1 MGTCEII
8 DMEEET
14 QMKKTL
20 SLLLALIMAFS
31 LVAVLPMSAAAATY
45 KGTVKLN
52 SGTMNVRKTASTT
65 ASIVE
70 KLKNGDSVTV
80 TAQTTQSGV
89 KWYKITTASNKVGY
103 VMAQYITLGS
113 GSSSGG
119 TSTTGTAY
127 SVRTATMKIYQSRS
141 GSSKVMATAKKG
153 DSITL
158 LTKYSSGWAQVK
170 YGSVTGYCN
179 FNSLTA
185 TSGSGSTGTSA
196 DLSPKFYA
204 AGKPSYTTYTTKAQ
218 VTELLDYHLT
228 NFSGSFSFKVNTTS
242 ASAIN
247 NLLPSAKKDSIYGY
261 LLSESELKTAKLGSS
276 VTYSLDSSS
285 KTVYA
290 TIHYNS
296 AGLVIKHY
304 KDGTPITDSKAKELY
319 DKVNSILSSV
329 IKSGMSDY
337 DKALALHDYL
347 CKNVVYS
354 NDDVGATA
362 YGAIVKGKA
371 ACQGYAE
378 ATGLLYTLAGLE
390 NVIVRATNDST
401 RATHGYVK
409 VKVDGNWYC
418 VDTTADDPVGNSNPA
433 PRHDFFMVSDEIVEQ
448 RYTPWTIVH
457 KLPACNTMT
466 LNYYVKNN
474 LVVSSMAEA
483 KSIIQAAVK
492 AKKTSVEFWVDN
504 YSSSNYS
511 ASTLKSYAT
520 AAGAKTVEIKS
531 LALKRCAIYFKIGY

>member
-1 MGTCEII
+1 MGTCEIK

-31 LVAVLPMSAAAATY
+31 LVAVLPMSAAAASY
-45 KGTVKLN
+45 KGTVKLS
-52 SGTMNVRKTASTT
+52 SGTMNVRKTPSTS
-65 ASIVE
+65 ASIVD
-70 KLKNGDSVTV
+70 KLKNGDTVTV
-80 TAQTTQSGV
+80 TAQTSPSGV
-89 KWYKITTASNKVGY
+89 KWYKITTAANKVGY

-113 GSSSGG
+113 SSSSGG
-119 TSTTGTAY
+119 TSTTDTAY

-141 GSSKVMATAKKG
+141 GSSKVLATAKKG
-153 DSITL
+153 EAVTL
-158 LTKYSSGWAQVK
+158 LTKYTSGWAQIK

-185 TSGSGSTGTSA
+185 SSGSGTGTSA
-196 DLSPKFYA
+196 NLSPKFYA
-204 AGKPSYTTYTTKAQ
+204 ASKPSYSVYTTKAQ

-228 NFSGSFSFKVNTTS
+228 NFSSSFSFKVNSTS
-242 ASAIN
+242 GSAIN
-247 NLLPSAKKDSIYGY
+247 SILPSAKKDAIYGY
-261 LLSESELKTAKLGSS
+261 LLSEAELKAAKLNSS
-276 VTYSLDSSS
+276 VTYSLDASS

-296 AGLVIKHY
+296 AGLVLKYY

-319 DKVNSILSSV
+319 NKVNSILSSV
-329 IKSGMSDY
+329 VKSGMSDY

-347 CKNVVYS
+347 CENVVYS
-354 NDDVGATA
+354 SDDVGATA

-390 NVIVRATNDST
+390 SVIVRATNDST

-409 VKVDGNWYC
+409 VKVNGNWYC
-418 VDTTADDPVGNSNPA
+418 VDTTANDPVGNANPA
-433 PRHDFFMVSDEIVEQ
+433 PRHDFFMVSDEIIEQ

-466 LNYYVKNN
+466 LNYYVKND
-474 LVVSSMAEA
+474 LVVSGMAEA

-511 ASTLKSYAT
+511 TSTLKGYAT
-520 AAGAKTVEIKS
+520 SAGAKTVEIKS
-531 LALKRCAIYFKIGY
+531 LALGRTAIYFIFGY